1 MLSWYRNLKTW
12 MKLMLAFG
20 TLASTVAAVGYL
32 NFTSLAEA
40 NRTLDSLY
48 ENHLLGAIE
57 LGRIDEHLYNMSQ
70 IAIKATGGLD
80 SNETL
85 EEIRKES
92 NLNADAIN
100 ELITKFSTTTM
111 NPEEIAGFNSFKEA
125 WNRYVVARAEV
136 LRLAIAGDADQA
148 KNLRM
153 GDGKETWTLSR
164 DRLVTLIDLQAKAGN
179 TLKEEADN
187 KQKLLR
193 MVNMATF
200 GITCLMALILGISNA
215 IIIGSPLNELASAAQ
230 QISEGNLKVSVKIRS
245 KRDETGRL
253 AESFSKMTEKLNTM
267 IGNIRQTGQQVSS
280 LSGKLDEN
288 GRVIMEGAR
297 IQSNTTESSSSSVLE
312 MKSAIDE
319 ISRNLESLSHSSETT
334 SSSILEMS
342 ASSQE
347 VAQITTIMVTRV
359 DESASSI
366 LEIIT
371 AVNEVGNTVESLSSS
386 AAQTAA
392 AAQKIKAYVQA
403 VETNAKEAATLTQ
416 KVTTDAEQLGMAS
429 VEKTIQGMNLI
440 KESVGKSVLLINKLG
455 QRSEQIGKIL
465 TVIEQVTKQ
474 TNLLALNAA
483 ILASTAGEQGKSFN
497 VVAQEIKHLAD
508 QTSLST
514 KEIAQLIKDVRAE
527 VKEAIVSVQ
536 AGSDNVG
543 AGIELSLEARKA
555 LKKILESAQQATIM
569 SRNIEKSTMEQ
580 SQQVTQIS
588 ESVEIINTKV
598 QQISAAILQQKKG
611 GALIQKAT
619 EDMRNSTRSVQR
631 SIQEQ
636 SNGNTQIATAVENVN
651 GRIKEIFRAVNEQK
665 KGTEIFS
672 GSMENIRKIA
682 HTSQAQI
689 EQMTEAVK
697 MLSDQAT
704 GLKNEVNQF
713 KI

>member
-1 MLSWYRNLKTW
+1 MIKSNEVFGRRPSSPCQERHPEPFGMADFWIYVIINSIQHEIMFYRPFLQELSAPLTLPFWRNKMLGWYRNLKTW
-12 MKLMLAFG
+12 IKLMLAFG

-57 LGRIDEHLYNMSQ
+57 LGRIDEHLYNISQ

-366 LEIIT
+366 LEMIT

-403 VETNAKEAATLTQ
+403 VETNAKEAATL
-416 KVTTDAEQLGMAS
+416 
-429 VEKTIQGMNLI
+429 
-440 KESVGKSVLLINKLG
+440 
-455 QRSEQIGKIL
+455 
-465 TVIEQVTKQ
+465 
-474 TNLLALNAA
+474 
-483 ILASTAGEQGKSFN
+483 
-497 VVAQEIKHLAD
+497 
-508 QTSLST
+508 
-514 KEIAQLIKDVRAE
+514 
-527 VKEAIVSVQ
+527 
-536 AGSDNVG
+536 
-543 AGIELSLEARKA
+543 
-555 LKKILESAQQATIM
+555 
-569 SRNIEKSTMEQ
+569 
-580 SQQVTQIS
+580 
-588 ESVEIINTKV
+588 
-598 QQISAAILQQKKG
+598 
-611 GALIQKAT
+611 
-619 EDMRNSTRSVQR
+619 
-631 SIQEQ
+631 
-636 SNGNTQIATAVENVN
+636 
-651 GRIKEIFRAVNEQK
+651 
-665 KGTEIFS
+665 
-672 GSMENIRKIA
+672 
-682 HTSQAQI
+682 
-689 EQMTEAVK
+689 
-697 MLSDQAT
+697 
-704 GLKNEVNQF
+704 
-713 KI
+713 